1 MTRRCTPAGAPSR
14 ACAVSTLSRMAIDR
28 RTKIV
33 ATLGPA
39 SDSRERLRAL
49 IEAGVDAVRFNL
61 SHGTHEEHSQRA
73 WLVREIAAEV
83 GRPVALIADLQGPKL
98 RIGELAEPVV
108 LHTGDQIRVCAE
120 EAATDGELPIAPAV
134 IGDVLEPGHEV
145 LIDDGLV
152 RLRVDEVEGGRATC
166 AVVVGGLVSSHKG
179 VNLPG
184 VPVPIPSLTRKDVAD
199 LDWAVETGVDFVAL
213 SFIRSPA
220 DVRDLR
226 ALLTQAGSHAHV
238 IAKIEKAEAV
248 DVLDDV
254 LAETDAVMVA
264 RGDLGVEIGPAL
276 VPLVQKRIIHKALER
291 GKPVITATQ
300 MLETMVHSPE
310 PTRAEASDVAN
321 AILDGTSAV
330 MLSGETA
337 VGEYPVEA
345 VAYMDRI
352 ARAVEPSLDY
362 RHELPEAHENP
373 TIGQA
378 MSNAACDIAEALQAK
393 AILVPT
399 FTGRTANAVARLR
412 PRRPIVALTHVD
424 WAMRQLA
431 LEWGVTPLLISE
443 TARRRGA
450 LAPRGRGGARRR
462 HRRERRQRRDH
473 RGNRRQHPRHD
484 ERHQGRRR
492 PVAGRRTARPAGELG
507 LDGCEEEAP
516 PAHRWTDRPAL
527 VRAGRARARRA
538 PLLPAAARLLRR
550 PLAAER
556 PSSRPCGSCRGSRP
570 RSRSGCGTRRRTPL
584 SPPRRGRS
592 ATSAPASTSSSS
604 RTSRSGGA
612 GSMGSHAARR
622 GHRR

>member
-1 MTRRCTPAGAPSR
+1 
-14 ACAVSTLSRMAIDR
+14 MAIGR

-39 SDSRERLRAL
+39 SDTPERLRAL
-49 IEAGVDAVRFNL
+49 LEAGVDAVRFNL
-61 SHGTHEEHSQRA
+61 SHGTHADHSERA
-73 WLVREIAAEV
+73 WRVREIAADL

-98 RIGELAEPVV
+98 RIGELDEPVV
-108 LHTGDQIRVCAE
+108 LRGGDEITISAE
-120 EAATDGELPIAPAV
+120 EAATDGDLPVAPAV
-134 IGDVLEPGHEV
+134 IGDVLEPGHDV

-152 RLRVDEVEGGRATC
+152 RLRVDEVNGGRAKC
-166 AVVVGGLVSSHKG
+166 LVLVGGHITSHKG

-184 VPVPIPSLTRKDVAD
+184 VPLPIPSLTRKDMED
-199 LDWAVETGVDFVAL
+199 LDWALETGVDFVAL
-213 SFIRSPA
+213 SFVRSPA

-226 ALLTQAGSHAHV
+226 ALLEQAGSHAHV

-248 DVLDDV
+248 DVLDDI

-264 RGDLGVEIGPAL
+264 RGDLGVEIGPAV
-276 VPLVQKRIIHKALER
+276 VPLVQKRIIHRALEL
-291 GKPVITATQ
+291 GKTVITATQ

-362 RHELPEAHENP
+362 RHEIPDAADEP

-399 FTGRTANAVARLR
+399 FSGRTASAVARLR

-431 LEWGVTPLLISE
+431 LEWGVAPVLITE
-443 TARRRGA
+443 TGDVEDLWR
-450 LAPRGRGGARRR
+450 LAI
-462 HRRERRQRRDH
+462 D
-473 RGNRRQHPRHD
+473 
-484 ERHQGRRR
+484 
-492 PVAGRRTARPAGELG
+492 
-507 LDGCEEEAP
+507 
-516 PAHRWTDRPAL
+516 
-527 VRAGRARARRA
+527 
-538 PLLPAAARLLRR
+538 AARDAGIVESGDRVVITAGTAVNI
-550 PLAAER
+550 P
-556 PSSRPCGSCRGSRP
+556 GS
-570 RSRSGCGTRRRTPL
+570 TNVIKVDV
-584 SPPRRGRS
+584 
-592 ATSAPASTSSSS
+592 A
-604 RTSRSGGA
+604 
-612 GSMGSHAARR
+612 
-622 GHRR
+622 

>member
-1 MTRRCTPAGAPSR
+1 VVVGS
-14 ACAVSTLSRMAIDR
+14 
-28 RTKIV
+28 
-33 ATLGPA
+33 
-39 SDSRERLRAL
+39 
-49 IEAGVDAVRFNL
+49 VR
-61 SHGTHEEHSQRA
+61 
-73 WLVREIAAEV
+73 
-83 GRPVALIADLQGPKL
+83 
-98 RIGELAEPVV
+98 VV
-108 LHTGDQIRVCAE
+108 LRTGVRLRVCAG
-120 EAATDGELPIAPAV
+120 EAGSDSGRPIAPAV

-152 RLRVDEVEGGRATC
+152 RLRVDDVEAGRATC

-184 VPVPIPSLTRKDVAD
+184 VPVPIPSLTRKDLAD
-199 LDWAVETGVDFVAL
+199 LDWALETGVDFVAL

-238 IAKIEKAEAV
+238 IAKIEKSEAV

-300 MLETMVHSPE
+300 MLETMIHSPE

-352 ARAVEPSLDY
+352 ARAVAPSLDY

-378 MSNAACDIAEALQAK
+378 MSNAACDIAEALHSK

-431 LEWGVTPLLISE
+431 LEWGVTPLMISE
-443 TARRRGA
+443 TSDVEELWRLAVEAAREAGIVQSGDGVVITAGA
-450 LAPRGRGGARRR
+450 AR
-462 HRRERRQRRDH
+462 
-473 RGNRRQHPRHD
+473 
-484 ERHQGRRR
+484 
-492 PVAGRRTARPAGELG
+492 
-507 LDGCEEEAP
+507 AP
-516 PAHRWTDRPAL
+516 PPPTH
-527 VRAGRARARRA
+527 
-538 PLLPAAARLLRR
+538 LPQDA
-550 PLAAER
+550 
-556 PSSRPCGSCRGSRP
+556 
-570 RSRSGCGTRRRTPL
+570 TP
-584 SPPRRGRS
+584 
-592 ATSAPASTSSSS
+592 
-604 RTSRSGGA
+604 
-612 GSMGSHAARR
+612 
-622 GHRR
+622 

>member
-1 MTRRCTPAGAPSR
+1 MSLSPTRCACRRGSTVGSPTRSSSRSTRSGRSPRRSRPCVSHTQTATQQSCPTDPARPRTRRSPISPSRSAPARSRPARRREATASRSTTSCSGSRRSLVTRRCTPGGGPSH
-14 ACAVSTLSRMAIDR
+14 ACTASTLSRMAIDR

-39 SDSRERLRAL
+39 SESRERLRAL

-61 SHGTHEEHSQRA
+61 SHGTHEGHSERA
-73 WLVREIAAEV
+73 WLVREIASEV
-83 GRPVALIADLQGPKL
+83 GRPVALIADLQGPNL
-98 RIGELAEPVV
+98 PIGELEEPVV
-108 LHTGDQIRVCAE
+108 LHTGDQISVCAE
-120 EAATDGELPIAPAV
+120 ESASDGELPIAPAV
-134 IGDVLEPGHEV
+134 IGDVLEPGHDV

-152 RLRVDEVEGGRATC
+152 RLRVDEVEGGRASC

-184 VPVPIPSLTRKDVAD
+184 VPVPIPSLTRKDVTD
-199 LDWAVETGVDFVAL
+199 LEWALETGVDFVAL

-226 ALLTQAGSHAHV
+226 ALLEQAGSHAHV
-238 IAKIEKAEAV
+238 IAKIEKSEAI
-248 DVLDDV
+248 DVLDDI
-254 LAETDAVMVA
+254 LTETDVVMVA

-276 VPLVQKRIIHKALER
+276 VPLVQKRVIHKALER

-378 MSNAACDIAEALQAK
+378 MSNAACDLAQALQAK

-399 FTGRTANAVARLR
+399 FTGPPANAVAR
-412 PRRPIVALTHVD
+412 
-424 WAMRQLA
+424 
-431 LEWGVTPLLISE
+431 
-443 TARRRGA
+443 
-450 LAPRGRGGARRR
+450 
-462 HRRERRQRRDH
+462 
-473 RGNRRQHPRHD
+473 
-484 ERHQGRRR
+484 
-492 PVAGRRTARPAGELG
+492 
-507 LDGCEEEAP
+507 P
-516 PAHRWTDRPAL
+516 P
-527 VRAGRARARRA
+527 
-538 PLLPAAARLLRR
+538 
-550 PLAAER
+550 
-556 PSSRPCGSCRGSRP
+556 
-570 RSRSGCGTRRRTPL
+570 
-584 SPPRRGRS
+584 
-592 ATSAPASTSSSS
+592 
-604 RTSRSGGA
+604 
-612 GSMGSHAARR
+612 
-622 GHRR
+622 